1 MITRKN
7 NPFKGCYA
15 LPGGFL
21 DYNEDPKDG
30 CLRELLEETCIEGKH
45 IELLTVVGEP

>member
-1 MITRKN
+1 MPSVTTDAVVIKKVGEKYEILMITRKN

-21 DYNEDPKDG
+21 DYNENP
-30 CLRELLEETCIEGKH
+30 
-45 IELLTVVGEP
+45 